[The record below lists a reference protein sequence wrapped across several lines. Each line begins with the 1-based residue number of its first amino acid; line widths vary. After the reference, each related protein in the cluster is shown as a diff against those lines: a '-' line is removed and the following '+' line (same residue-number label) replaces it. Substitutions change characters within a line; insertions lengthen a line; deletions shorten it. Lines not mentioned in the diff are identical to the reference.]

1 MIFPYA
7 RRESGARERDTHTRT
22 RSNAHTLLY
31 LVLDCLNLQCV
42 SVRITCQ
49 CTIKRA
55 EDPRHVLHHRNIDL
69 RGTCSLNLKHA
80 VCVHWHTWSSTCTV
94 QSLSGWYKS
103 IKSPIFRSGNISLAT
118 RTSGWYLPSP
128 PRHRE
133 RERRLSLPSQLL
145 TITVVQLSACTGVHE
160 GVALL
165 QAVGFELQHCAQSR
179 LHVEMDE
186 IEGG

>member
-7 RRESGARERDTHTRT
+7 RRESGARETHTHTRT

-31 LVLDCLNLQCV
+31 LVLHCLNLQCV

-80 VCVHWHTWSSTCTV
+80 VCV
-94 QSLSGWYKS
+94 
-103 IKSPIFRSGNISLAT
+103 
-118 RTSGWYLPSP
+118 
-128 PRHRE
+128 
-133 RERRLSLPSQLL
+133 
-145 TITVVQLSACTGVHE
+145 CTGIPGAARAQCSHC
-160 GVALL
+160 
-165 QAVGFELQHCAQSR
+165 QAGTNRSNPRSLDPETYPWQREHLAGTYPHHPVTERGKEDCHFRANY
-179 LHVEMDE
+179 
-186 IEGG
+186 